1 MFYPI
6 TSRAVRRRKD
16 ELGAFGRIDA
26 GGHHGQNDCISPRDK
41 GISGDWSPVLIRSE
55 PGSDSCFDAFS

>member
-16 ELGAFGRIDA
+16 ELGAFGRIGTGRLTWA
-26 GGHHGQNDCISPRDK
+26 KQPH
-41 GISGDWSPVLIRSE
+41 
-55 PGSDSCFDAFS
+55 FAA

>member
-16 ELGAFGRIDA
+16 ELGAFGRIDTAA
-26 GGHHGQNDCISPRDK
+26 GLGWPRRISARDK
-41 GISGDWSPVLIRSE
+41 RIPE
-55 PGSDSCFDAFS
+55 E

>member
-16 ELGAFGRIDA
+16 ELGVFGRIDTAA
-26 GGHHGQNDCISPRDK
+26 GLGRPRRISPRDK
-41 GISGDWSPVLIRSE
+41 CILE
-55 PGSDSCFDAFS
+55 E

>member
-26 GGHHGQNDCISPRDK
+26 GPGAGHSPRDK
-41 GISGDWSPVLIRSE
+41 RSL
-55 PGSDSCFDAFS
+55 